1 MPIPFLLIAG
11 LGAAAVGVGKSVKA
25 GVDMKDAKDTNQ
37 RAQSIVRHAKEDF
50 ETSKKNCNDA
60 LADYGNTKAKVLS
73 LSMKHFVDSFSKIQ
87 NIELSQSKGIKEIG
101 SFRPDGKFVSDL
113 KDMSDMALTMLGG
126 IAGGAAGGLAAG
138 AATAFG
144 AFSATAALGTAS
156 TGTAIATLSGAA
168 ASNATLALLG
178 GGTLAAGGLGVAG
191 GAMVLGGLVAG
202 PALAIL
208 GFTVGAKASAAKD
221 DAYSNLATARQ
232 FRDEM
237 KTAQMACKGIR
248 MRANMF
254 ERVLLRLDAM
264 LCPLV
269 YDLDCLMR
277 DYGTDF
283 SKYTKK
289 QQNLVML
296 SFKTAEAIKKILD
309 TAIIDKDGKLTEES
323 KSIPD
328 SVQGLLN
335 GSAV

>member
-1 MPIPFLLIAG
+1 MPFPILAA
-11 LGAAAVGVGKSVKA
+11 LGIAAAAAGVGKSVKA

-73 LSMKHFVDSFSKIQ
+73 LSMKHFTDSFGKIQ
-87 NIELSQSKGIKEIG
+87 NIELSESKGIKELEG
-101 SFRPDGKFVSDL
+101 FKPDGKFISDL

-237 KTAQMACKGIR
+237 KTAQIACKGIR

-254 ERVLLRLDAM
+254 ERILLRLDAR

-269 YDLDCLMR
+269 YDLDCLIH
-277 DYGTDF
+277 DFGTDF
-283 SKYTKK
+283 TQYTRI
-289 QQNLVML
+289 QQNRVIEALN
-296 SFKTAEAIKKILD
+296 TAIAIKSILD

-323 KSIPD
+323 KRIPD

-335 GSAV
+335 GNAV

>member
-1 MPIPFLLIAG
+1 MPIPFLAL
-11 LGAAAVGVGKSVKA
+11 LGAGAAVLGVGKGIKA
-25 GVDMKDAKDTNQ
+25 GVDMKDARETNEQ
-37 RAQSIVRHAKEDF
+37 AQSIVRNAKKDF

-73 LSMKHFVDSFSKIQ
+73 SSMRHFSESFSKIH
-87 NIELSQSKGIKEIG
+87 NIELSESNGIKELAG
-101 SFRPDGKFVSDL
+101 FKADGKFISDL
-113 KDMSDMALTMLGG
+113 KDMSDMALSMLGG
-126 IAGGAAGGLAAG
+126 VAGGAAGGLAAG

-221 DAYSNLATARQ
+221 DAYSNLSTARE
-232 FRDEM
+232 FREEI
-237 KTAQMACKGIR
+237 KTMRIACKGIR

-254 ERVLLRLDAM
+254 DRTLIKLDAM
-264 LCPLV
+264 LCPIV
-269 YDLDCLMR
+269 YDLDCLIR

-283 SKYTKK
+283 NKYTKK
-289 QQNLVML
+289 QQNKVLL
-296 SFKTAEAIKKILD
+296 ALKTAEAIKKILD
-309 TAIIDKDGKLTEES
+309 TPILDKDGKMTEES
-323 KSIPD
+323 RNIPD
-328 SVQGLLN
+328 SAQKLLE
-335 GSAV
+335 SHAV